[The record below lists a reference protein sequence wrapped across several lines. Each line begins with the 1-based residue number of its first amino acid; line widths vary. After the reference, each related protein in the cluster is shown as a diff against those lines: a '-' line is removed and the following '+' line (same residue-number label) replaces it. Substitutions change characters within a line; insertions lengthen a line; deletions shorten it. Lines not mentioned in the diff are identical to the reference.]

1 MTVILGLSLALNLA
15 QALRIHELNRSKQA
29 APDLNLIQVGTTV
42 SPAKVRDPEGRQALI
57 SYDDVKQPVVLY
69 VFTPQCPWCSR
80 NLDNL
85 RALVSQKRDSYR
97 FIGLSLT
104 DEGLT
109 EYLARNKL
117 DLSVYVTP
125 AEGTRQEYKLGN
137 TPQTIVISPGGKVA
151 QNWVGAYAGPKQAE
165 VEKFFGVKLPG
176 LAPSP

>member
-15 QALRIHELNRSKQA
+15 QAFRIHELNKSRPGAS
-29 APDLNLIQVGTTV
+29 DLASIQVGTTV
-42 SPAKVRDPEGRQALI
+42 SPAKARDTQGRQAVI

-104 DEGLT
+104 DDGLT

-117 DLSVYVTP
+117 DLPVYVTP
-125 AEGTRQEYKLGN
+125 AEETKQEYKLGN
-137 TPQTIVISPGGKVA
+137 TPQTIVISPGGKVV

-165 VEKFFGVKLPG
+165 VENFFGVKLPG

>member
-15 QALRIHELNRSKQA
+15 QAFRIRELNQSKRGA
-29 APDLNLIQVGTTV
+29 SDSTSIQVGTMV
-42 SPAKVRDPEGRQALI
+42 SPAKVRDTEGRQALI
-57 SYDDVKQPVVLY
+57 SYDNVKQPTVLY

-85 RALVSQKRDSYR
+85 RALVSQKRDSYQ
-97 FIGLSLT
+97 FVGLSLT
-104 DEGLT
+104 DESLM

-117 DLSVYVTP
+117 DLPVYVTP
-125 AEGTRQEYKLGN
+125 TEETRQEYKLGN
-137 TPQTIVISPGGKVA
+137 TPQTIVISPGGKVV

-176 LAPSP
+176 LAPGP